1 MAAKASLRYF
11 LVIFGNLLEL
21 AIYDKQINLL
31 VRQSQCDL
39 GRFLKVIFL
48 IISNVGLY
56 VVQRL
61 RGLTDQLDW

>member
-11 LVIFGNLLEL
+11 LVFFGNLLEL

-61 RGLTDQLDW
+61 RGLTDQLDC

>member
-61 RGLTDQLDW
+61 RGLADQLDC